1 MKKNSIFFTINLT
14 FFTAFIFLS
23 IGFFILYD
31 MYEKREYAFIHKR
44 NEDVAHMFLREHIRQ
59 KDMSQVST
67 ILQQFNFS
75 LIQNKRMI
83 DSIMNSKDL
92 RLLHIERKRHV
103 KIYDIQLED
112 KLYVYITSRR
122 FEVLLQNNAP
132 LPEHLWI
139 ALVLYGVIVGGFAF
153 LYLSIINKL
162 KPLKQLTKVVE
173 NLGNEEFDIQLSS
186 DNKDEISQLINE
198 FSNSANKLK
207 SLKESRNIF
216 IRNIMHELKTP
227 ITKGKFLL
235 YLEQNDENQEK
246 MEKVFYRLESLIKE
260 FATIEELIS
269 TKKELVKKEYFLE
282 DIVDN
287 AIDLLMCNEEEVKKE
302 FQNLRIAVDFDL
314 FSIAVKNL
322 LDNGIKYSTNK
333 QVSIKT
339 TEDSI
344 VFSSKGEKLKYPLE
358 SYYEPFFRGDD
369 VKSNQSFGLGLYI
382 VKNILDAHSMQLTYN
397 YVDGENRFYICFD
410 FSIQ

>member
-44 NEDVAHMFLREHIRQ
+44 NEDVAHIVLREYFRK
-59 KDMSQVST
+59 KDMSQLST
-67 ILQQFNFS
+67 ALQQFNFS

-83 DSIMNSKDL
+83 DSIMNEKEL
-92 RLLHIERKRHV
+92 QILHIDRKRHV

-112 KLYVYITSRR
+112 KLYVYIRTRR
-122 FEVLLQNNAP
+122 FEVLLQNNTP
-132 LPEHLWI
+132 VPNHLWI
-139 ALVLYGVIVGGFAF
+139 AVMLYGVIISGFVF

-173 NLGNEEFDIQLSS
+173 NLGNEEFDVQLSS
-186 DNKDEISQLINE
+186 SNKDEISQLINE

-235 YLEQNDENQEK
+235 YLEHNSENLEK
-246 MEKVFYRLESLIKE
+246 MEKVFYRLEALIKE

-269 TKKELVKKEYFLE
+269 TKKELVKKDYFLE
-282 DIVDN
+282 DIIDN

-333 QVSIKT
+333 QVSVKT
-339 TEDSI
+339 AHDSI

-382 VKNILDAHSMQLTYN
+382 VKNILDAHNMRLTYN
-397 YVDGENRFYICFD
+397 YVDRENRF
-410 FSIQ
+410 SIKYT